1 MFRYVF
7 TGYTDRPH
15 TLGAELASLRELLF
29 PETKQHFWQQML
41 DAAAP
46 VQVGSSSG
54 SSQLTHLLVQ
64 PTNRLTY

>member
-46 VQVGSSSG
+46 VQVGG
-54 SSQLTHLLVQ
+54 SQLPHLLTYSPTHLL
-64 PTNRLTY
+64 TY

>member
-46 VQVGSSSG
+46 VQVAS
-54 SSQLTHLLVQ
+54 
-64 PTNRLTY
+64 R

>member
-46 VQVGSSSG
+46 VQVGG
-54 SSQLTHLLVQ
+54 
-64 PTNRLTY
+64 R